1 MVVTKKSD
9 VESTLC
15 LFFGYFLIALGISPL
30 TTTMFPQI
38 GNLIEPFLLVGVIS
52 VNKYGCSRIP
62 FRDTFLDKKCLFL
75 INILLIFAII
85 GILTPSIIIHNN
97 NDGILKLVYAD
108 FRSCFLFGYS
118 LLLFINRKWRI
129 EEKVVFLKRVI
140 WIVII
145 MGFIATYNKIQ
156 ANILGVN
163 GVERLLGIP
172 VHYLVIQTYLYCR
185 EQKYIPC
192 VLLLVLGA
200 YYAVFSFARINIF
213 FFVMQLFTFFFSLV
227 FSKNNSLWQSL
238 FKKTSIVLVIA
249 SLFYIIPKAYDF
261 YSSSE
266 AGKAQINR
274 ITDENEGE
282 RKSSLIAPF
291 TDIDFYI
298 YPEGLGWRNHIEKI
312 SRHYNYKIVSTQ
324 DSCWLYLFYHFG
336 FIVGL
341 IINIL
346 IFRYII
352 YNYKYYLSHIS
363 MNTILLGFLLLAF
376 LMGYFTQGIYF
387 TVPQNAV
394 AGGIMLFLISKK
406 NNNKY

>member
-1 MVVTKKSD
+1 MVVTRKIDRGGLLYLS
-9 VESTLC
+9 L
-15 LFFGYFLIALGISPL
+15 GYFLIALGISPL

-38 GNLIEPFLLVGVIS
+38 GNLIEPFLFIGVIL
-52 VNKYGCSRIP
+52 VNKHNCSKVP
-62 FRDTFLDKKCLFL
+62 FKDTFLDKKCLFL
-75 INILLIFAII
+75 IIVLFIFSLIGLL
-85 GILTPSIIIHNN
+85 TSNN
-97 NDGILKLVYAD
+97 STNNECQKLVYAD

-118 LLLFINRKWRI
+118 VLLFNNRKWSIR
-129 EEKVVFLKRVI
+129 EKIVFLKRII
-140 WIVII
+140 WIIII
-145 MGFIATYNKIQ
+145 MGFVATYDNVQ
-156 ANILGVN
+156 ANIAGVSS
-163 GVERLLGIP
+163 VERLLGIP

-185 EQKYIPC
+185 EQKYIFC
-192 VLLLVLGA
+192 ILLLALGA

-213 FFVMQLFTFFFSLV
+213 FFIVQLLMLLYSLV
-227 FSKNNSLWQSL
+227 LSKGKSLWQSL
-238 FKKTSIVLVIA
+238 LKKLTIVFVITSLI
-249 SLFYIIPKAYDF
+249 YIIPKAYDF

-266 AGKAQINR
+266 TGKAQINR
-274 ITDENEGE
+274 MTDENEGE
-282 RKSSLIAPF
+282 RKSSLIVPF

-312 SRHYNYKIVSTQ
+312 SRHYNYKILSTQ

-341 IINIL
+341 IINIM

-363 MNTILLGFLLLAF
+363 TNTILLGFLLLAF

-394 AGGIMLFLISKK
+394 AGGIMLFLISKQ
-406 NNNKY
+406 NYNDKY